1 MKHTLIKFSNR
12 QCSSIEI
19 SHDPSIQL
27 EILGSKCLLL
37 YSLFIVL
44 LVPRDKSKKKK
55 QLWAQGVRSGKKA
68 TCSHPAFI
76 CSAQSLRDKKGKR
89 KAWGVGRVKEVTCIP
104 SLLYFLHLQTLL
116 PLTYFYLSNNRESVC
131 MAICK
136 LIVRLLMYERAI
148 WSVKVSS
155 RSKWGKPPHKIFA
168 CKYLLFSTGI
178 ILPFDLVTLNLIKE
192 VFEKLSDE

>member
-27 EILGSKCLLL
+27 EILWSKCLLL
-37 YSLFIVL
+37 YSLFIAL
-44 LVPRDKSKKKK
+44 LVPRDKSKKKR
-55 QLWAQGVRSGKKA
+55 QLWAQGVRRGKKA
-68 TCSHPAFI
+68 TCSHPAFK
-76 CSAQSLRDKKGKR
+76 CSAQSLRDKKRKR
-89 KAWGVGRVKEVTCIP
+89 KALGVGRVKEVTCIP

-116 PLTYFYLSNNRESVC
+116 PLTYFSLSNNRESVC

-155 RSKWGKPPHKIFA
+155 RSK
-168 CKYLLFSTGI
+168 
-178 ILPFDLVTLNLIKE
+178 
-192 VFEKLSDE
+192 